1 MKRARSIWVK
11 VGDLKV
17 SALQPVL
24 ALISR
29 TRRLSAAH
37 RGSI

>member
-1 MKRARSIWVK
+1 MRRARSVWVE
-11 VGDLKV
+11 VGDSKV
-17 SALQPVL
+17 AALQPLL